1 MKRSQL
7 VAEIKSKQS
16 FLCVGL
22 DTDLNKIPVSLRK
35 EKNPILAFNKAV
47 IEATHD
53 LCVAYKPNLAFYEA
67 YGSKGLE
74 ALEAT
79 MDLIPE
85 NTSLLQMPKEEI
97 LGTPLKSMRRPIL
110 NKWGSI
116 L

>member
-22 DTDLNKIPVSLRK
+22 DTDLNKIPVSLGK

-53 LCVAYKPNLAFYEA
+53 L
-67 YGSKGLE
+67 
-74 ALEAT
+74 
-79 MDLIPE
+79 
-85 NTSLLQMPKEEI
+85 
-97 LGTPLKSMRRPIL
+97 
-110 NKWGSI
+110 
-116 L
+116 